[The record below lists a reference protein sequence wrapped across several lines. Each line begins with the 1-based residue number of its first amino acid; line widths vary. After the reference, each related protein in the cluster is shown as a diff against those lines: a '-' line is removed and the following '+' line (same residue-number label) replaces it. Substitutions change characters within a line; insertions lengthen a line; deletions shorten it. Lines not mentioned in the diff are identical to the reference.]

1 MEIHEFPSLTPNSKD
16 VLKAGMVITVEPGV
30 YVPRVG
36 GARWED
42 MLLVTKGGHELFTR

>member
-1 MEIHEFPSLTPNSKD
+1 MEIHEPPSLMPNSKD

-42 MLLVTKGGHELFTR
+42 MLLVTRSGCKPLTK